1 MTLACSSQVV
11 LIETLKLTAT
21 FLRSGC
27 RPPMLDSQ
35 SVRASLK
42 FILPSVIYAIN
53 NNMYLAGLIL
63 VPPPIW
69 VILCSSRTI
78 ITACLYKFI
87 MGRDVTNV
95 QLLGTLLIVGS
106 IVCAKLGTPAA
117 SEC

>member
-11 LIETLKLTAT
+11 LIETFKLTAT
-21 FLRSGC
+21 FLRSGF
-27 RPPMLDSQ
+27 RPPLMDSQ

-42 FILPSVIYAIN
+42 FIIPSVIYAIN

-87 MGRDVTNV
+87 LGRDVTNV